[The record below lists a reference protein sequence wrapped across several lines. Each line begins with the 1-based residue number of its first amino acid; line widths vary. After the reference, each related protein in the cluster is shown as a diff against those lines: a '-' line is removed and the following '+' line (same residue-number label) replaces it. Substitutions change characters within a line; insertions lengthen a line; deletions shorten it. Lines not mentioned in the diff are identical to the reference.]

1 MLYNVSS
8 LIQEGIGATRS
19 YEIDE
24 PVAFPG
30 GRGHAIGR
38 VELIRTKGGVLVR
51 TNLELSEPETC
62 SRCLKPL
69 EENLR
74 IDFEEEFQSR
84 ADPTSGEPNEE
95 LDPDSFI
102 VDEQNQ
108 LDLTEAVR
116 QYREVS
122 LEMAPLCRPDCLGL
136 CPQCGSD
143 RNLKACDCDNGAVDS
158 RWDKLADLANALSEG
173 KE

>member
-24 PVAFPG
+24 PVALPG

-38 VELIRTKGGVLVR
+38 VELIRTKGCVLVR
-51 TNLELSEPETC
+51 TNLELSELQTC

-84 ADPTSGEPNEE
+84 ADPITGEPNEE

-122 LEMAPLCRPDCLGL
+122 LEMAPLCRPDCRGL

-158 RWDKLADLANALSEG
+158 RWEKLADLANALSEG